1 MTIYRAEPPET
12 ETIDIEL
19 NKKGGKN
26 LGIGF
31 FTTNP
36 HGLFITDIVRLV
48 PKKNCQER
56 RTFNRMIFHSRDCFF
71 SHPSILF
78 FVVVYFRFSEALLIL
93 MGNFK
98 KVIS

>member
-12 ETIDIEL
+12 EPIDIEL

-48 PKKNCQER
+48 PIVKR
-56 RTFNRMIFHSRDCFF
+56 I
-71 SHPSILF
+71 SHPQ
-78 FVVVYFRFSEALLIL
+78 
-93 MGNFK
+93 
-98 KVIS
+98 